1 MMDGVRPLKIQL
13 EALVACHNRLIS
25 LTVNMD
31 MLIKTF
37 NRTIINSIAPARP
50 PHHQILGA
58 RGTSGRGCSATFV
71 PPRS

>member
-31 MLIKTF
+31 MLIRTF
-37 NRTIINSIAPARP
+37 NRTIISSIAPGRLL
-50 PHHQILGA
+50 HHQILGA
-58 RGTSGRGCSATFV
+58 RGTFGRECSATFA